1 MKNYKSKIIPTWYRL
16 DNSAKIYPATK
27 SKTRSNVFRLSVV
40 LKSEVNPQLLSQALR
55 NVIKRFPCF
64 SVRIRR
70 GLFWHYLEQNSKT
83 PEVKP
88 DTENACIQIG
98 WGDNNGFLF
107 RVLYYN
113 RTISLE
119 CFHAVTDGSG
129 GMEFLKSLCAEYLR
143 LLGYSIEKS
152 PYIID
157 IDEAPSIEE
166 VQDSFLKYAVKGKLL
181 FNTNKK
187 AYRILGTFEP
197 PGKHHIITGILSVDE
212 VLKVARS
219 MNASI
224 TEYLVS
230 ILVLT
235 IYEHQ
240 RKNSFFKRRPV
251 KVSVP
256 INLRNHFKSN
266 TLRNFTLSISTGIDP
281 DLGEYSFNEIVPL
294 VHHFMRYSITE
305 KFLRAQISSNV
316 SAEKNILLRIIP
328 LFIKDKGLSVAL
340 NKLHDTRISSTLSNL
355 GKIIIPDSM
364 SQYIERFEGM
374 SNPSRMKP
382 VNCVVVSHLNTLV
395 INFTRAIAESD
406 IEREF
411 FRTLVKQG
419 LHVKIESNDS
429 Q

>member
-1 MKNYKSKIIPTWYRL
+1 MKNSNSRIIPAWYRL
-16 DNSAKIYPATK
+16 DNTAKIYPATK

-40 LKSEVNPQLLSQALR
+40 LKEEVNPVLLSQALR

-64 SVRIRR
+64 SVRMRR
-70 GLFWHYLEQNSKT
+70 GFFWYYLEQNPRI
-83 PEVKP
+83 PEIKP
-88 DTENACIQIG
+88 DTENACIRIE
-98 WGDNNGFLF
+98 WDDNNGFLF
-107 RVLYYN
+107 RVLHYN

-119 CFHAVTDGSG
+119 CFHAITDGSG
-129 GMEFLKSLCAEYLR
+129 GMEFLKALCAEYLR
-143 LLGYSIEKS
+143 IKGYKIEKS
-152 PYIID
+152 QSIID
-157 IDEAPSIEE
+157 IDEVPSIEE
-166 VQDSFLKYAVKGKLL
+166 VKDSFIKYAVNGKLI
-181 FNTNKK
+181 FNKEKK

-197 PGKHHIITGILSVDE
+197 PGKNHIITGILKVDE
-212 VLKVARS
+212 VLKAAHL

-224 TEYLVS
+224 TEYLVAV
-230 ILVLT
+230 LVFTL
-235 IYEHQ
+235 YDHQ
-240 RKNSFFKRRPV
+240 RKNSLFKILPV

-281 DLGEYSFNEIVPL
+281 NLGEYTLDEIVPL

-305 KFLRAQISSNV
+305 KFLRAQMSSNV
-316 SAEKNILLRIIP
+316 SAEKNKLLRIIP
-328 LFIKDKGLSVAL
+328 LVFKNKGLSVAL
-340 NKLHDTRISSTLSNL
+340 NKFHDSRISSTLSNI
-355 GKIIIPDSM
+355 GRIIIPNSM
-364 SQYIERFEGM
+364 SEHIERFEGM
-374 SNPSRMKP
+374 SNPSKMKP

-411 FRTLVKQG
+411 FRILVRQG